1 MIVDDLTKG
10 LRNRLDEMM
19 GIKNSLSILNI
30 PKQDLLDKGDLVIL
44 LNDKNKP
51 IVVEFLKVGKFHVE
65 LKNNQFPKL
74 LVESI
79 LKSDKLRLFE
89 VENFDAEFD
98 TDHAISYSDLTA
110 DQKKDIKEFIKISE
124 SKLCTEHMRF
134 GKMSNDSLKK
144 TIGVQN
150 GIFTVWMKENGF
162 DVPNK
167 ECLKEAYHEAHQTND
182 MLLKKRAAAAKCFH
196 KIYMEKMNGR
206 K

>member
-10 LRNRLDEMM
+10 LRNRLEEMM

-30 PKQDLLDKGDLVIL
+30 PKQDLLDKGELVIL

-51 IVVEFLKVGKFHVE
+51 IIVEFLKVGKYHIE
-65 LKNNQFPKL
+65 LKNNQLPKI

-79 LKSDKLRLFE
+79 LESSKLKLFE
-89 VENFDAEFD
+89 ADDFDVDYD
-98 TDHAISYSDLTA
+98 TDNYINYSDLTA
-110 DQKKDIKEFIKISE
+110 EQKKDIKAFIKISE
-124 SKLCTEHMRF
+124 SKLCSEHMRF
-134 GKMSNDSLKK
+134 GKMSDESLKK

-150 GIFTVWMKENGF
+150 GIFTIWMKEKGF
-162 DVPNK
+162 ETPNK
-167 ECLKEAYHEAHQTND
+167 ECLKEAYAEAHSLND

-196 KIYMEKMNGR
+196 KIYTEKMNGR